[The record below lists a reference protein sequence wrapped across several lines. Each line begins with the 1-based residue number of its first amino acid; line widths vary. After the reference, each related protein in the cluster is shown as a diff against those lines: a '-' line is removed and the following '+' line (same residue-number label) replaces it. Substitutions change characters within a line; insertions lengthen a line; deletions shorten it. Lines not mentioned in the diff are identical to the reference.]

1 LIMSKFDLEE
11 RTAKFG
17 EEIIR
22 FCQRLPK
29 NEITKPLVS
38 QLIRSGT
45 SAGANYCEAD
55 NAESGTDFRH
65 KIGICKKETR
75 ESRHFLRMVLVAVPE
90 VQEEANKL
98 QKEAQE
104 LNLIFNAIYR
114 KVGAKS
120 GGRN

>member
-1 LIMSKFDLEE
+1 
-11 RTAKFG
+11 
-17 EEIIR
+17 
-22 FCQRLPK
+22 
-29 NEITKPLVS
+29 
-38 QLIRSGT
+38 
-45 SAGANYCEAD
+45 
-55 NAESGTDFRH
+55 
-65 KIGICKKETR
+65 
-75 ESRHFLRMVLVAVPE
+75 MVLVAVPE

>member
-1 LIMSKFDLEE
+1 MIMSKFDLEE